1 MVWTQWSLDSCHHSL
16 GWSRLS
22 PPWIQV
28 TLSHYRQNFH
38 KKIMWS
44 PVILS
49 LLISLVSI
57 LGTLINRHGW
67 YTASHIIFWLGVLQ
81 GLIGFGFH
89 LNGVRKRV
97 GSLLGFTQLSHRTA
111 GANASTIFIS
121 SILGLT
127 AIYGG

>member
-1 MVWTQWSLDSCHHSL
+1 MIWTQWSLDRVIIL
-16 GWSRLS
+16 LVGVAYLLLWM
-22 PPWIQV
+22 QV

-49 LLISLVSI
+49 LLISLVS
-57 LGTLINRHGW
+57 LLCTLINRQGW
-67 YTASHIIFWLGVLQ
+67 YTASQLIFWLGVLQ

-97 GSLLGFTQLSHRTA
+97 GGLALRNFLTGPPVLMPLLFSFL
-111 GANASTIFIS
+111 